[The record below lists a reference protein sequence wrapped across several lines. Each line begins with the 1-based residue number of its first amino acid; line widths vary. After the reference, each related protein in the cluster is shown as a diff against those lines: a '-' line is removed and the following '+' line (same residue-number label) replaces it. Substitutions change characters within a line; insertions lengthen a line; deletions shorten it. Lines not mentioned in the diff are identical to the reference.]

1 MKTNLFKISL
11 IAIVC
16 GWWASFFH
24 AEASEL
30 YPFKYS
36 SILSSGDWVKVRTSE
51 SGIYEITYDELIG
64 MGFKNPQNVGVFGK
78 GGTALP
84 INFTDGKAPLIT
96 DDLAPVATWHHN
108 NRIYFYACAT
118 EEIAF
123 NPSSS
128 LFERRSR
135 NIYSLDGAYFLSES
149 PEAMMISMNDKPLGN
164 SSSYYLGF
172 DYAYHEED
180 IFHNT
185 TKTGQ
190 LFWGENL
197 LTDSYSWQLSLP
209 LIDNNAKARLE
220 CRVFAADK
228 SSGIFQYGV
237 RQATSGNISFNV
249 RHPEPGSG
257 SKSNPEFMH
266 MANSISSLSIP
277 GTEAEV
283 YAKISNAKGDFI
295 NLDYWILTYGKIVP
309 DFSLSNQPQE
319 RFTVVRKGTRPG
331 VIPVES
337 DKEIV
342 AFDVTNPAA
351 VGLLAK
357 ESEGKEINFYFDP
370 SKSYRNLI
378 FCDLSRSQKKVLGF
392 KKIANSD
399 LHFMASHGADF
410 LIITVP
416 KFMDFANRLAD
427 LHRKYDGIDVLVVS
441 TEDVYNE
448 FSGGIPDP
456 MAYRAMMKATYEGSQ
471 ERLKNLLLVGPE
483 YGNFRNVLSGDDPE
497 NYIIAFQ
504 DNKVSADTDAAHA
517 MDFMGFADDYIFTN
531 LQNNTMHVGVGILP
545 FSSLEESEMYL
556 RKAERYLADTDKA
569 AIVNEALSIGGSGD
583 NHTHDAQSVSL
594 KEFWDAYNPDLQV
607 NAVVAIDA
615 YGKKNSTEKIF
626 SDLRYGKLLTAYC
639 GHGSSLG
646 LNNPI
651 TIRTTDVLRIQ
662 NSKPS
667 FMIICACDISHP
679 DRAMSGLG
687 ERIVTST
694 ENGMVGSILASRTV
708 WSGQNFEL
716 AKLISSSLFV
726 DPAGA
731 KTTGNGS
738 QVAYY
743 REETPTIGE
752 VFARAKTISNYSNS
766 LAYMYIGDP
775 ALRIPVPLRRIQGK
789 TSLSGKGYPRQT
801 IKVSGTIGVRDSIHL
816 NDTIHIGEYI
826 LDKDTRYNGKIV
838 AKLMAPK
845 RVEKSKDLVSG
856 ASNNTKELYV
866 TYLDDRLSEFSAEVK
881 NGAFDFSITLP
892 EDADIYAGESLQLM
906 LSAYDPSRQLA
917 SAGYL
922 LIPIGEGISGVGTD
936 NSTPT
941 LNAIISDKTPVITIK
956 VGDNNSLGAACLRA
970 EIDGKPVRAFLRD
983 ADADSK
989 HLEFAIFTDN
999 IEKGI
1004 HTLSLCAS
1012 DAVGNKAEEEIEF
1025 EKADFSAP
1033 LSLIPEYK
1041 AAADELSFSIEG
1053 EDAES
1058 LLIIIE
1064 NENHDLVIQSLVKGN
1079 SYLWNCSDSSSKR
1092 VKPGLYRAK
1101 VISSN
1106 DISTPL
1112 FSEWVNFAI
1121 LEIPN

>member
-1 MKTNLFKISL
+1 
-11 IAIVC
+11 
-16 GWWASFFH
+16 
-24 AEASEL
+24 
-30 YPFKYS
+30 
-36 SILSSGDWVKVRTSE
+36 
-51 SGIYEITYDELIG
+51 
-64 MGFKNPQNVGVFGK
+64 
-78 GGTALP
+78 
-84 INFTDGKAPLIT
+84 
-96 DDLAPVATWHHN
+96 
-108 NRIYFYACAT
+108 
-118 EEIAF
+118 
-123 NPSSS
+123 
-128 LFERRSR
+128 
-135 NIYSLDGAYFLSES
+135 
-149 PEAMMISMNDKPLGN
+149 
-164 SSSYYLGF
+164 
-172 DYAYHEED
+172 
-180 IFHNT
+180 
-185 TKTGQ
+185 
-190 LFWGENL
+190 
-197 LTDSYSWQLSLP
+197 
-209 LIDNNAKARLE
+209 
-220 CRVFAADK
+220 
-228 SSGIFQYGV
+228 
-237 RQATSGNISFNV
+237 
-249 RHPEPGSG
+249 
-257 SKSNPEFMH
+257 
-266 MANSISSLSIP
+266 
-277 GTEAEV
+277 
-283 YAKISNAKGDFI
+283 
-295 NLDYWILTYGKIVP
+295 
-309 DFSLSNQPQE
+309 
-319 RFTVVRKGTRPG
+319 
-331 VIPVES
+331 
-337 DKEIV
+337 
-342 AFDVTNPAA
+342 
-351 VGLLAK
+351 
-357 ESEGKEINFYFDP
+357 
-370 SKSYRNLI
+370 
-378 FCDLSRSQKKVLGF
+378 
-392 KKIANSD
+392 
-399 LHFMASHGADF
+399 
-410 LIITVP
+410 
-416 KFMDFANRLAD
+416 
-427 LHRKYDGIDVLVVS
+427 
-441 TEDVYNE
+441 
-448 FSGGIPDP
+448 
-456 MAYRAMMKATYEGSQ
+456 
-471 ERLKNLLLVGPE
+471 
-483 YGNFRNVLSGDDPE
+483 
-497 NYIIAFQ
+497 
-504 DNKVSADTDAAHA
+504 
-517 MDFMGFADDYIFTN
+517 
-531 LQNNTMHVGVGILP
+531 
-545 FSSLEESEMYL
+545 
-556 RKAERYLADTDKA
+556 
-569 AIVNEALSIGGSGD
+569 
-583 NHTHDAQSVSL
+583 
-594 KEFWDAYNPDLQV
+594 
-607 NAVVAIDA
+607 
-615 YGKKNSTEKIF
+615 
-626 SDLRYGKLLTAYC
+626 
-639 GHGSSLG
+639 
-646 LNNPI
+646 
-651 TIRTTDVLRIQ
+651 
-662 NSKPS
+662 
-667 FMIICACDISHP
+667 MIICACDISHP

-766 LAYMYIGDP
+766 LSYMYIGDP

-989 HLEFAIFTDN
+989 NLEFAIFTDN

-1064 NENHDLVIQSLVKGN
+1064 NENHDLVVQSPVKGN